1 MLLPTQS
8 THSCWWYFHTKCPV
22 SCSLPYFY
30 STVIQKLLNL
40 DIGILKSTRCFGTK
54 CPPPYRFLPFMPW
67 AVYLWHNRLATR
79 AVNCRQNLNIETKK
93 CWKFHFNDR
102 KLQHSTVQYSTVQD
116 SRADRTNVTG
126 NFVMGGTPR
135 QPVLVP
141 FLLGSQQ
148 PPSEGDMRNCTAD
161 RPCQYGE
168 GVCTEDSHCVPR
180 LGIRN
185 IRNIQY

>member
-1 MLLPTQS
+1 MTESDS
-8 THSCWWYFHTKCPV
+8 TVQHITV
-22 SCSLPYFY
+22 RY
-30 STVIQKLLNL
+30 STVQ
-40 DIGILKSTRCFGTK
+40 
-54 CPPPYRFLPFMPW
+54 Y
-67 AVYLWHNRLATR
+67 
-79 AVNCRQNLNIETKK
+79 
-93 CWKFHFNDR
+93 
-102 KLQHSTVQYSTVQD
+102 STVQCHTLQYSTVQD

-126 NFVMGGTPR
+126 NFVMGETPR

-180 LGIRN
+180 LGTRHVSV
-185 IRNIQY
+185 RGNIQNIKFGKIGNITIS

>member
-79 AVNCRQNLNIETKK
+79 ARNVGRISISRLKK
-93 CWKFHFNDR
+93 FRFNDG
-102 KLQHSTVQYSTVQD
+102 KWHHSTAHYSTVQYSTVQYCTVPHITVQYRTAELTGPMWQETLWWEELLD
-116 SRADRTNVTG
+116 S
-126 NFVMGGTPR
+126 
-135 QPVLVP
+135 QSLC
-141 FLLGSQQ
+141 
-148 PPSEGDMRNCTAD
+148 PS
-161 RPCQYGE
+161 Y
-168 GVCTEDSHCVPR
+168 
-180 LGIRN
+180 
-185 IRNIQY
+185 